1 MSSPQPPAAP
11 FAMSHRILVGALMAA
26 LVFIGIALLFVLPLD
41 QAPPLWVPLAQ
52 LAAGAGIHLVL
63 EAIGY
68 RTPRSSPPSTRTPPP
83 RRRSCAT
90 SRGCSCASPV
100 RGRRDRLDRAGLRP
114 AHGWWV
120 VYGVGA
126 VVSLVL
132 MVVHVWPWSRPVGKA
147 ADALESS
154 GRSRGCVRCS
164 GSPAPAARSSASDP
178 QTMSGAFTRASSAS
192 WSVGMSWLCRSAS
205 TLRR

>member
-1 MSSPQPPAAP
+1 MSSPRPPVAP
-11 FAMSHRILVGALMAA
+11 FVMSHRILVGALMAA
-26 LVFIGIALLFVLPLD
+26 LVFIGMALLFVLPLD

-68 RTPRSSPPSTRTPPP
+68 RTPPLEPSLDDDAAAAQALVRYQSGMFL
-83 RRRSCAT
+83 RFALCEAVAI
-90 SRGCSCASPV
+90 ASIALAFVLPT
-100 RGRRDRLDRAGLRP
+100 GG
-114 AHGWWV
+114 WV

-147 ADALESS
+147 ADALEAS
-154 GRSRGCVRCS
+154 GRSSRLREVFGI
-164 GSPAPAARSSASDP
+164 A
-178 QTMSGAFTRASSAS
+178 GAGAGGAIQR
-192 WSVGMSWLCRSAS
+192 L
-205 TLRR
+205 